1 MSFVHLHVHSEY
13 SLLDGLSRI
22 PKLVRRAAELDM
34 PAIALTD
41 HGAMFGIVSFYQ
53 QARKAGIKP
62 IIGMETYLAARG
74 MKDRDPK
81 MDGRSFHLL
90 LLAENQTGYK
100 NLLKIATA
108 GQLDGFYYRP
118 RIDREFLA
126 EHSEGLICT
135 TGCMSGEVPRALLQG
150 RLDHARERLD
160 WYFDLFGRERFFFE
174 LQHHDIPELP
184 SVNQQLIDLGKH
196 YQAQFI
202 ATNDVHYVNPQDA
215 ALQDILLCIQTGA
228 VRSDPDRMRMTD
240 PSYYLRP
247 AEEMAQLFGEVPGA
261 LENTLL
267 IAERCNVDLDFKGYH
282 LPNFEVPEGYTPQSY
297 LRELCDAGLRQRYA
311 ERAADDVYQER
322 LEYELSIIHNMGF
335 DTYFL
340 IVWDLCRYAREQGIW
355 YNARGSAA
363 GSIVAYCLGITLVDP
378 IDHGLIF
385 ERFLNPGRVSMPDI
399 DLDFQD
405 DLRCKMLEYTANK
418 YGRDRV
424 AQIITFGTLGARAA
438 IRDVGRVLDI
448 PLPEVDRIAK
458 MVPNIPGKPVTIPEA
473 LKTVDSLRE
482 ACSETSYLREL
493 IDTAAQLE
501 GVARNAGTHA
511 AGVII
516 TDLPITEYIP
526 LHRPTGGHQDD
537 NPIGAVTQFEM
548 NVLDSLG
555 LLKVDFLGLSTL
567 TVMARA
573 CRLIRENHGID
584 LDIQTIPLDDPETY
598 ALLGRGDVLGVFQVE
613 GAGMRRYLIEMKP
626 RELANVVA
634 MVALYR
640 PGPIEKIPDYIRR
653 MHGQERIEYL
663 HPELEPI
670 LKETFGITVYQ
681 EQIMYTAMNL
691 AGYSASEA
699 DNLRKAVAKKKEA
712 ALRKQRSSFVEGAV
726 ENDIPEGTA
735 NTIFDQWETFARYG
749 FPKGHAAD
757 YAVICVQT
765 AYLKAHYALEYMT
778 ALLSVFKH
786 DNDKVAIYI
795 ADCRRRGFDV
805 LPPDINHS
813 GLDFQ
818 IEPKADEDAPGAI
831 RFGLGAIKNVG
842 EGAIE
847 NILDARQTG
856 GVFKSLTDFAQRVDL
871 RQVGRRAIESLARVG
886 ALDSLADR
894 AVVFESTDRLMA
906 ISASH
911 FRAAEVGQMTFF
923 GSSSAAGEN
932 PQFGAAAVGIPRR
945 RQLRWEKELLGVYV
959 SDHPLTPY
967 VDTLSET
974 VTHYSAEL
982 EDAIHGQTVVVAG
995 EVSHVRPYQTRSGKP
1010 MGFVTIE
1017 DLQGNIELVV
1027 FSQVWGKVTDW
1038 LHEDMIVIVKGK
1050 VDQERGEAKILVDH
1064 ITAELPEAKS
1074 VIPTETMVDA
1084 SPEAAAFEAMAD
1096 ESPPQRDPEP
1106 ESVESFPEE
1115 FDPLVAEVEIAG
1127 ADGESLAE
1135 PVAANNPSESM
1146 DADAARDEGEAT
1158 ALQAEES
1165 EVNRPS
1171 GNGRDRPSVEE
1182 PGARASAYK
1191 RSKTPSP
1198 EGGSD
1203 PQILT
1208 ILLKSCGDRNKDTL
1222 RMRRVHGLLT
1232 SYPGNDKYVFHVF
1245 EASRRYHLEFPNSTT
1260 GYCPELHSQLLSLLG
1275 EGTIRVEPL
1284 RMQ

>member
-81 MDGRSFHLL
+81 LDGRSFHLL

-108 GQLDGFYYRP
+108 AQLDGFYYRP
-118 RIDREFLA
+118 RIDRKFLA
-126 EHSEGLICT
+126 EHNEGLICT
-135 TGCMSGEVPRALLQG
+135 TGCMSGEIPRALLQG
-150 RLDHARERLD
+150 RQDHARKRLD
-160 WYFDLFGRERFFFE
+160 WYFDVFGHDRFFFE

-184 SVNQQLIDLGKH
+184 AVNQQLIDLGKE
-196 YQAQFI
+196 YQANFI

-297 LRELCDAGLRQRYA
+297 LQELCDAGLHERYGEHA
-311 ERAADDVYQER
+311 SDDVYQER

-340 IVWDLCRYAREQGIW
+340 IVWDLCRYARERGIW

-405 DLRCKMLEYTANK
+405 DLRCIMLEYTANK

-458 MVPNIPGKPVTIPEA
+458 MVPNIPGKPVSIPEA

-482 ACSETSYLREL
+482 ACADTSYLREL

-573 CRLIRENHGID
+573 CSLIRENHGVD
-584 LDIQTIPLDDPETY
+584 LDIHSIPLDDPDTFE
-598 ALLGRGDVLGVFQVE
+598 LLGRGDVLGVFQVE
-613 GAGMRRYLIEMKP
+613 GAGMRRNLIEMKP

-663 HPELEPI
+663 HPALEPI

-699 DNLRKAVAKKKEA
+699 DNLRKAVAKKKA
-712 ALRKQRSSFVEGAV
+712 AVLRKHRSTFVEGAV
-726 ENDIPEGTA
+726 ENDIPESTA

-786 DNDKVAIYI
+786 DSDKVAIYI

-818 IEPKADEDAPGAI
+818 IRPKMDEDTSGAI
-831 RFGLGAIKNVG
+831 RFGLGAVKNVG

-847 NILDARQTG
+847 KILDARRTG
-856 GVFKSLTDFAQRVDL
+856 GEFKSLADFAQRVDL
-871 RQVGRRAIESLARVG
+871 RQVGRRAVESLARVG

-894 AVVFESTDRLMA
+894 AVVLESTERLMA

-923 GSSSAAGEN
+923 DSSSAAAES
-932 PQFGAAAVGIPRR
+932 PHFSATVAGIPRR

-982 EDAIHGQTVVVAG
+982 EDATHGQMVVVAG

-1010 MGFVTIE
+1010 MGFVTLE
-1017 DLQGNIELVV
+1017 DLQGNIELVI
-1027 FSQVWGKVTDW
+1027 FSRVWSKVTDW

-1050 VDQERGEAKILVDH
+1050 VDLERGEPKILVDQI
-1064 ITAELPEAKS
+1064 ITELPEAESDKLA
-1074 VIPTETMVDA
+1074 ETMVDVA
-1084 SPEAAAFEAMAD
+1084 SKSNVIEATIE
-1096 ESPPQRDPEP
+1096 EPVSRRDPESAP
-1106 ESVESFPEE
+1106 IDSFPEE
-1115 FDPLVAEVEIAG
+1115 TASSVEEVEFATDENEHLVESVEANPQPASNQVDAELDKEELAAAQAG
-1127 ADGESLAE
+1127 RREE
-1135 PVAANNPSESM
+1135 NQPS
-1146 DADAARDEGEAT
+1146 D
-1158 ALQAEES
+1158 
-1165 EVNRPS
+1165 
-1171 GNGRDRPSVEE
+1171 NGKDRPSVEE
-1182 PGARASAYK
+1182 VTARASNYE
-1191 RSKTPSP
+1191 PSVEP
-1198 EGGSD
+1198 SRKGSSD

-1208 ILLKSCGDRNKDTL
+1208 ILLKSSGDRNKDTL

>member
-34 PAIALTD
+34 PALALTD
-41 HGAMFGIVSFYQ
+41 HGTMFGVVSFYQ
-53 QARKAGIKP
+53 QARKVGIKP
-62 IIGMETYLAARG
+62 IIGMEAYLAARG
-74 MKDRDPK
+74 MKDRDSK
-81 MDGRSFHLL
+81 LDGRSFHLL

-108 GQLDGFYYRP
+108 AQLDGFYYRP
-118 RIDREFLA
+118 RIDRDFLA
-126 EHSEGLICT
+126 EHNEGLICT
-135 TGCMSGEVPRALLQG
+135 TGCMSGEVPRALQHG
-150 RLDHARERLD
+150 REKHARKRLD
-160 WYFDLFGRERFFFE
+160 WYFDVFGRDRFFFE

-184 SVNQQLIDLGKH
+184 AVNQKLIELGKH
-196 YQAQFI
+196 YQAHFI

-215 ALQDILLCIQTGA
+215 ALQDIMLCIQTGA
-228 VRSDPDRMRMTD
+228 LRSDPDRMRMTD

-247 AEEMAQLFGEVPGA
+247 VEEMEQLFGDVPGA

-267 IAERCNVDLDFKGYH
+267 IAERCNVDLDFKGYR
-282 LPNFEVPEGYTPQSY
+282 LPNFEVPQEYTPQSY
-297 LRELCDAGLRQRYA
+297 LRELCDAGLRDRYGEHA
-311 ERAADDVYQER
+311 LDRVYQER
-322 LEYELSIIHNMGF
+322 LEYELSIIHDMGF

-340 IVWDLCRYAREQGIW
+340 IVWDLCRYAREEGIW

-378 IDHGLIF
+378 IEHGLIF

-405 DLRCKMLEYTANK
+405 DLRWKMLEYTANK

-473 LKTVDSLRE
+473 IESVDSLRE
-482 ACSETSYLREL
+482 ACAETAYLREL

-501 GVARNAGTHA
+501 GVVRNAGTHA

-537 NPIGAVTQFEM
+537 NPIGSVTQFEM

-584 LDIQTIPLDDPETY
+584 LDIHSIPLDDPDTY

-613 GAGMRRYLIEMKP
+613 GAGMRRNLIEMKP

-653 MHGQERIEYL
+653 MQGLENIDYL
-663 HPELEPI
+663 HPALEPI
-670 LKETFGITVYQ
+670 LKETYGITVYQ

-699 DNLRKAVAKKKEA
+699 DNLRKAVAKKKA
-712 ALRKQRSSFVEGAV
+712 AVLSQHRSSFVEGAV
-726 ENDIPEGTA
+726 ENNIPENTA

-765 AYLKAHYALEYMT
+765 AYLKAHYTMEYMT

-786 DNDKVAIYI
+786 DSDKVSLYI
-795 ADCRRRGFDV
+795 SDCRRRGFDV
-805 LPPDINHS
+805 LPPDINQS
-813 GLDFQ
+813 GLDFR
-818 IEPKADEDAPGAI
+818 IESTADENNKGAI

-842 EGAIE
+842 ESAIE
-847 NILDARQTG
+847 KIIAVRDADG
-856 GVFKSLTDFAQRVDL
+856 AFENLADFAQRVDL
-871 RQVGRRAIESLARVG
+871 RQIGRRAIESLARVG
-886 ALDSLADR
+886 ALDSIADR
-894 AVVFESTDRLMA
+894 AVVLESVERLVA

-923 GSSSAAGEN
+923 DSSA
-932 PQFGAAAVGIPRR
+932 VGTESPEFATAMVDIPRR

-967 VDTLSET
+967 VETLSEI
-974 VTHYSAEL
+974 VTHYSVEL

-1027 FSQVWGKVTDW
+1027 FSRVWGKVSDW
-1038 LHEDMIVIVKGK
+1038 LQEDMIVIAKGK
-1050 VDQERGEAKILVDH
+1050 VDLERGEPKILADR
-1064 ITAELPEAKS
+1064 ITAELPEVK
-1074 VIPTETMVDA
+1074 PTEGDNATDEMSPIQVDA
-1084 SPEAAAFEAMAD
+1084 EISSEGRVPNRNDESNLIESIPEEIDSVDQEIVLPHIENEAQADTNVRNIQQAQNPEVEREPTDVPVLSAD
-1096 ESPPQRDPEP
+1096 E
-1106 ESVESFPEE
+1106 VE
-1115 FDPLVAEVEIAG
+1115 
-1127 ADGESLAE
+1127 ESL
-1135 PVAANNPSESM
+1135 
-1146 DADAARDEGEAT
+1146 
-1158 ALQAEES
+1158 
-1165 EVNRPS
+1165 PS
-1171 GNGRDRPSVEE
+1171 GNGKDRPSVEE
-1182 PGARASAYK
+1182 ITSQTSPYKPSTPASGQEIAD
-1191 RSKTPSP
+1191 S
-1198 EGGSD
+1198 
-1203 PQILT
+1203 QMLT
-1208 ILLKSCGDRNKDTL
+1208 ILLKSSGDHNKDTL

>member
-22 PKLVRRAAELDM
+22 PKLVRRAAELGM
-34 PAIALTD
+34 PALALTD
-41 HGAMFGIVSFYQ
+41 HGTMFGVVSFYQ
-53 QARKAGIKP
+53 QARKVGIKP
-62 IIGMETYLAARG
+62 IIGMEAYLAARG

-81 MDGRSFHLL
+81 LDGRSFHLL

-108 GQLDGFYYRP
+108 AQLDGFYYRP
-118 RIDREFLA
+118 RIDLDFLA
-126 EHSEGLICT
+126 EHNEGLICT
-135 TGCMSGEVPRALLQG
+135 TGCMSGEVPRALQHG
-150 RLDHARERLD
+150 REKHARKCLD
-160 WYFDLFGRERFFFE
+160 WYFDVFGRDRFFFE

-184 SVNQQLIDLGKH
+184 AVNQQLIELGKH
-196 YQAQFI
+196 YQAHFI

-215 ALQDILLCIQTGA
+215 DLQDIMLCIQTGA
-228 VRSDPDRMRMTD
+228 LRSDPDRMRMTD

-247 AEEMAQLFGEVPGA
+247 VEEMKQLFGDVPGA

-267 IAERCNVDLDFKGYH
+267 IAERCNVDLDFKGYR
-282 LPNFEVPEGYTPQSY
+282 LPNFEVPQGYTPQSY
-297 LRELCDAGLRQRYA
+297 LQELCDAGLRDRYGEHA
-311 ERAADDVYQER
+311 SDRVYQER
-322 LEYELSIIHNMGF
+322 LEYELSIIHDMGF

-340 IVWDLCRYAREQGIW
+340 IVWDLCRYARDECIW

-378 IDHGLIF
+378 IEHGLIF

-405 DLRCKMLEYTANK
+405 DLRWKMLEYTANK

-438 IRDVGRVLDI
+438 IRDVGRVMDI

-473 LKTVDSLRE
+473 IKSVDSLRE
-482 ACSETSYLREL
+482 ACAETSYLREL

-501 GVARNAGTHA
+501 GVVRNAGTHA

-537 NPIGAVTQFEM
+537 NPIGSVTQFEM

-573 CRLIRENHGID
+573 CRLIRENYGID
-584 LDIQTIPLDDPETY
+584 LDIHSIPLNDPDTY

-613 GAGMRRYLIEMKP
+613 GAGMRRNLIEMKP

-653 MHGQERIEYL
+653 MHGLENIDYL
-663 HPELEPI
+663 HPALEPI

-699 DNLRKAVAKKKEA
+699 DNLRKSVAKKKA
-712 ALRKQRSSFVEGAV
+712 TALSQHRSSFVEGAV
-726 ENDIPEGTA
+726 ENNIPESTA

-765 AYLKAHYALEYMT
+765 AYLKAHYTMEYMT

-786 DNDKVAIYI
+786 DSDKVSLYI

-805 LPPDINHS
+805 LPPDINNS
-813 GLDFQ
+813 GLDFR
-818 IEPKADEDAPGAI
+818 IEKKADENNEGAI

-842 EGAIE
+842 ESAIE
-847 NILDARQTG
+847 KILVVRSTD
-856 GVFKSLTDFAQRVDL
+856 GVFENLADFAQRVDL
-871 RQVGRRAIESLARVG
+871 RQIGRRAIESLARVG
-886 ALDSLADR
+886 ALDSLANR
-894 AVVFESTDRLMA
+894 AVVLESIERLMA

-923 GSSSAAGEN
+923 DSSAVESEV
-932 PQFGAAAVGIPRR
+932 QEFAAAMVDVPRR

-967 VDTLSET
+967 VETLSEII
-974 VTHYSAEL
+974 THYSAEL
-982 EDAIHGQTVVVAG
+982 EDAVHGQTVVVAG
-995 EVSHVRPYQTRSGKP
+995 EVSHIRPYQTRSGKP

-1027 FSQVWGKVTDW
+1027 FSRVWGKVSDW
-1038 LHEDMIVIVKGK
+1038 LQEDMIVIVKGK
-1050 VDQERGEAKILVDH
+1050 VDMERGDPKILADR
-1064 ITAELPEAKS
+1064 ITAELPEVKPAEGDNATDEIS
-1074 VIPTETMVDA
+1074 PILVDA
-1084 SPEAAAFEAMAD
+1084 KNPSGVRVPNRNAESVMMESIPDEIDSMDQEIVPPRIENEAQTDSSVGNIQQAQNPEVERESTDVPVLQAD
-1096 ESPPQRDPEP
+1096 EVD
-1106 ESVESFPEE
+1106 
-1115 FDPLVAEVEIAG
+1115 
-1127 ADGESLAE
+1127 ESL
-1135 PVAANNPSESM
+1135 PPS
-1146 DADAARDEGEAT
+1146 
-1158 ALQAEES
+1158 
-1165 EVNRPS
+1165 
-1171 GNGRDRPSVEE
+1171 NGKDRPSVEE
-1182 PGARASAYK
+1182 ITSQ
-1191 RSKTPSP
+1191 PSP
-1198 EGGSD
+1198 YKPGIPASGQEIAD
-1203 PQILT
+1203 PQMLT
-1208 ILLKSCGDRNKDTL
+1208 ILLKSSGDRNKDTL